1 MATEMFTSGA
11 SSGLRLD
18 PRTKLF
24 MLIMV
29 CFVILGGGRYDGFL
43 WIPVVFMA
51 LPLVMMLSSKRW
63 GYAMVYACF
72 FAVCYAL
79 ECFLLPYMTGAL
91 CFLIM
96 FCVYTF
102 GRIIPSCMMG
112 LYLMSTT
119 TSSEFM
125 AGMEKMH
132 IPTAVTIPL
141 SVIFRFFPTILEE
154 NRSIGDAM
162 KMRGIRLSGRKS
174 GKILEYRL
182 MPLMVSCAKIGDE
195 LSQAALTRGLCG
207 ESKRTHIC
215 TVKFGVLDYI
225 CCGLML
231 ICLIIIILSSA
242 NVI

>member
-1 MATEMFTSGA
+1 MNTELFARGA
-11 SSGLRLD
+11 GGGLPLD
-18 PRTKLF
+18 PRTKLL

-29 CFVILGGGRYDGFL
+29 CFVILGGGRHDGYQ

-51 LPLVMMLSSKRW
+51 LPLVLMLSSKRW
-63 GYAMVYACF
+63 GYSLVYAGF
-72 FAVCYAL
+72 FTICYGL
-79 ECFLLPYMTGAL
+79 ECFAVPHMNGTLRYLV
-91 CFLIM
+91 M

-125 AGMEKMH
+125 AGMEKWH
-132 IPTAVTIPL
+132 IPMAVTVPL

-162 KMRGIRLSGRKS
+162 KMRGVRIGGKKT

-207 ESKRTHIC
+207 EAKRTHLC
-215 TVKFGVLDYI
+215 SVQFGLLDYLS
-225 CCGLML
+225 CGLML
-231 ICLIIIILSSA
+231 LCLMIILLSSA
-242 NVI
+242 GIL